1 MPARILAGEGG
12 LKIGIFVKIDRL
24 DFAGRLNEIIAWM
37 TDRGCEL
44 LVERRAAQLLSL
56 SVPSADREEI
66 PALVDLIVVFGG
78 DGTLLS
84 VARLG
89 EHKRAPILGANLGS
103 LGFLTGVTLEELYPA
118 LDQILQGKYT
128 IDRRSMVK
136 AVIKNRNGDLREHH
150 AFNDVVVNK
159 GTLARMIS
167 LEVWIDKEFTSRFLA
182 DGMII
187 STPTGSTAYSLSAGG
202 PIIYPTLNSLT
213 LTPICPHTLNH
224 RPLVIPAKSEV
235 RVVLHGGDEAAL
247 TIDGQIAVALG
258 IGDEVLCTQSQYQVE
273 LVQPTGRSFFEVLR
287 QKLKWGER

>member
-1 MPARILAGEGG
+1 
-12 LKIGIFVKIDRL
+12 LKIGIFVKVDRL
-24 DFAGRLNEIIAWM
+24 DFATRLREIITWM
-37 TDRGCEL
+37 NDRGCDL
-44 LVERRAAQLLSL
+44 LVERRAAQLFGLST
-56 SVPSADREEI
+56 PSAEREQI
-66 PALVDLIVVFGG
+66 PALVDLIIVFGG

-89 EHKRAPILGANLGS
+89 EQKRAPILGANLGS

-118 LDQILQGKYT
+118 LDQILKGLYS

-136 AVIKNRNGDLREHH
+136 AVIRKKNGNAQEHH

-167 LEVWIDKEFTSRFLA
+167 LEVWIDNQFTSRFLA

-202 PIIYPTLNSLT
+202 PIVYPTLNSLS

-224 RPLVIPAKSEV
+224 RPLIIPDKSEV
-235 RVVLHGGDEAAL
+235 RVVLQGGDEAAL
-247 TIDGQIAVALG
+247 TIDGQIGVALG
-258 IGDEVLCTQSQYQVE
+258 IGDEIFCTRSQYQVE

>member
-1 MPARILAGEGG
+1 M
-12 LKIGIFVKIDRL
+12 KIGIFVKIDRL
-24 DFAGRLNEIIAWM
+24 DFATRLREIITWM
-37 TDRGCEL
+37 SDRGCEL
-44 LVERRAAQLLSL
+44 LVERRAAQLFALST
-56 SVPSADREEI
+56 PSAERDQI
-66 PALVDLIVVFGG
+66 PALVDLIIVFGG

-89 EHKRAPILGANLGS
+89 EQKRAPILGANLGS

-118 LDQILQGKYT
+118 LDQILKGHYS

-136 AVIKNRNGDLREHH
+136 AVIKKRNDSSQEHH

-167 LEVWIDKEFTSRFLA
+167 LEVWIDNQFTSRFLA

-202 PIIYPTLNSLT
+202 PIVYPTLNSLS

-224 RPLVIPAKSEV
+224 RPLIIPDESEV
-235 RVVLHGGDEAAL
+235 RVVLQGGEEAAL
-247 TIDGQIAVALG
+247 TIDGQIGVSLG
-258 IGDEVLCTQSQYQVE
+258 IGDEIFCTRSQYQVE